1 MRMKK
6 ILSCVLAIVLLASAV
21 PLAITPVAADLYY
34 EMPGDINPHDD
45 KLTKEELTG
54 MILPY
59 MLDEGTF
66 TLDDVGDAAWVYA
79 YWNGEPKTVMDA
91 NDREVTIYR
100 PVERVVA
107 NFAMENRAV
116 VGVGGC
122 DRLVGITHR
131 CVLPEE
137 AYACGGKL
145 LEVPY
150 TGYHATNLEAIAAQR
165 PDVVFGSSPGGIE
178 TFQEKVQALALGR
191 GAEYAKLKKSERE
204 NHEDAMCCQ
213 LEFTGEVLDT
223 QEKAEEIVSLIHEK
237 YALVTDVTSQIPDN
251 EKPKACLV
259 SGTGR
264 VSKVRSD
271 WCSPFG
277 NAGAITVEEDLGA
290 REISVE
296 QLIDWDPDFL
306 FISNSG
312 ATYYSAEEGGFKSRP
327 LSLTV
332 EQVLEDPRLQSINA
346 VKNGS
351 VYYITGC
358 CMSYPHQRIM
368 VGTLYMAKI
377 FYPEKLKDLDLEKEG
392 NEIFEAWYG
401 VDDLYTKMADE
412 LGYLR
417 EFIEESKK

>member
-1 MRMKK
+1 MRKK
-6 ILSCVLAIVLLASAV
+6 LSIVLVLVLLASAV
-21 PLAITPVAADLYY
+21 PMAITPAAADLYY
-34 EMPGDINPHDD
+34 EIPGDANPHDD
-45 KLTKEELTG
+45 KLAKDELTG
-54 MILPY
+54 TILPY
-59 MLDEGTF
+59 MLGEGDF
-66 TLDDVGDAAWVYA
+66 KLDDVGDAAWVYA
-79 YWNGEPKTVMDA
+79 YWGGEPKTVMEA

-107 NFAMENRAV
+107 NFAMANRAV

-165 PDVVFGSSPGGIE
+165 PDVVFGHLVTE
-178 TFQEKVQALALGR
+178 TFREKVQALALSR
-191 GAEYAKLKKSERE
+191 GAEFAKLTKSDPE

-213 LEFTGEVLDT
+213 LEFAGEVLDT
-223 QEKAEEIVSLIHEK
+223 QEKAEELVSLIHEK

-251 EKPKACLV
+251 ERPKACLV

-277 NAGAITVEEDLGA
+277 NAGAITIEEDLGA
-290 REISVE
+290 SEISVE

-312 ATYYSAEEGGFKSRP
+312 ATYYSAEEGGFKSSP

-332 EQVLEDPRLQSINA
+332 EQVLEDPRLQTINA

-351 VYYITGC
+351 VHYITGC
-358 CMSYPHQRIM
+358 CMWYPHQRMM

-377 FYPEKLKDLDLEKEG
+377 FYPDELKDLDLEKEG

-401 VDDLYTKMADE
+401 VDGIYTKMADD

>member
-1 MRMKK
+1 MKK
-6 ILSCVLAIVLLASAV
+6 ILSIVLAMMLLASAV
-21 PLAITPVAADLYY
+21 LLAVTPAAADLYY
-34 EMPGDINPHDD
+34 EIPGDANPHDD
-45 KLTKEELTG
+45 KLTKDELVNA
-54 MILPY
+54 ILPY
-59 MLDEGTF
+59 MLDEGDF
-66 TLDDVGDAAWVYA
+66 KLDDVGDAAWIYA
-79 YWNGEPKTVMDA
+79 YWNGEPKKVMEA

-107 NFAMENRAV
+107 NFAMANRAV

-165 PDVVFGSSPGGIE
+165 PDVVFGHLVTE
-178 TFQEKVQALALGR
+178 TFREKVQALALSR
-191 GAEYAKLKKSERE
+191 GAEFAKLTKSDPE
-204 NHEDAMCCQ
+204 NHEDAICCQ

-277 NAGAITVEEDLGA
+277 NAGAITLKEDLGA
-290 REISVE
+290 REITVE
-296 QLIDWDPDFL
+296 QLIDWNPDFL
-306 FISNSG
+306 FITNSG
-312 ATYYSAEEGGFKSRP
+312 PAYYGAEAGGFKSSP

-332 EQVLEDPRLQSINA
+332 EQVLEDPRLQTINA

-351 VYYITGC
+351 VHYITGC
-358 CMSYPHQRIM
+358 CMWYPHQRIM

-377 FYPEKLKDLDLEKEG
+377 FYPDELKDLDLEKEG

-401 VDDLYTKMADE
+401 VDGIYTKMADE

-417 EFIEESKK
+417 EFIEESKE